1 MIGVV
6 PSMVDVHV
14 PKPLYP
20 TVSERDWFK
29 IKRWYVQ
36 EGDILQ
42 PGDLM
47 VEIQCPPGLYDVPTP
62 PQVTSP
68 HRVAKIHLPAGSPTH
83 LGELMISLEPAG

>member
-1 MIGVV
+1 MIGVTS
-6 PSMVDVHV
+6 SMVDVRV
-14 PKPLYP
+14 PKPAYP
-20 TVSERDWFK
+20 LISERDWFK

-42 PGDLM
+42 PGDNM

-68 HRVAKIHLPAGSPTH
+68 HRVTKIYIPAGSPTR
-83 LGELMISLEPAG
+83 LGELMISLEPAV